1 MRVMRQ
7 ASFGLALVACS
18 TAASAEADPETLVN
32 GLNAVFGKH
41 EGARAA
47 HANGICVV
55 GQFAPSAEAANVSK
69 APHFVSTGPW
79 KVVGRF
85 SMGGGDPAAPNT
97 QKDNV
102 RGLALHID
110 LGNGNT
116 TDMVTISA
124 PVFLT
129 RSPEDFLALLQ
140 TVATKD
146 TGKINAFF
154 TAHPEATRQAEWLKA
169 RPVPASYASVTY
181 YGVHA
186 FTLTN
191 GSGEKRVVKWELA
204 PAAGESGLS
213 DNEIQTK
220 SPDFYKPELKERL
233 ARGRADFVLTAIVG
247 EATDPTDDPTA
258 LWPVENRKKIQ
269 MGKLSIAAF
278 ESDSTCDA
286 GMFDP
291 SALVDGIEG
300 PANDRIFAVRAP
312 AYAVSFSRRAK

>member
-181 YGVHA
+181 YGLRLHA
-186 FTLTN
+186 NERL
-191 GSGEKRVVKWELA
+191 GGEACRQVGASSRSRRER
-204 PAAGESGLS
+204 PS

-220 SPDFYKPELKERL
+220 SADFYKPELKERL

-258 LWPVENRKKIQ
+258 LWPVENRKKVQ

-312 AYAVSFSRRAK
+312 AYAVSFSRRAN